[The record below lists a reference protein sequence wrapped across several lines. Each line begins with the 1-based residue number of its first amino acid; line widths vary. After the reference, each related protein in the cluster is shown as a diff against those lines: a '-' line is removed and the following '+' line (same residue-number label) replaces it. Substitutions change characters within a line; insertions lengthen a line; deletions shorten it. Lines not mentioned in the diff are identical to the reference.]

1 MRRGALSPLLPRP
14 PFRAFFRGFAR
25 RSRPDGWFAGRRRT
39 AAAGVLFFAAVVG
52 AAGSASPVH
61 PAQPRTVLRVVSERS
76 AAEIPVRRFEGADM
90 VALDELAAAI
100 GATLEPGRSERR
112 MALRLGDR
120 VVGFDAGRSF
130 VSVDSATRVLRNPSR
145 RRSGRWFVPLDFVA
159 RVLPDLLS
167 GSRYD
172 RAERVLVVAG
182 EYPALEVEIAPQ
194 PNATRVTLFTDP
206 PAPME
211 IEERS
216 GRLVVRIA
224 AAFLETSF
232 LGAAPRDGV
241 VERVDL
247 HRARDGYRLTIRTGR
262 NFGRFRQHRGPG
274 RFAIDLIRAGTAASS
289 SGGVLTARPQP
300 SAGRQQ
306 RRRPARARDIRAI
319 AIDPGHG
326 GADFGAAGAT
336 GFAEKDV
343 ALAVARALRDRLVE
357 EYGFDVADVVLTRTD
372 DREVP
377 LDDRTMTANAAGADL
392 LISIHLNAS
401 PSPDHSGSVVY
412 HHTPGAADRRRDRTV
427 PFLPWNEAQY
437 GHLSASRAFAEEIA
451 AGLASL
457 PVPSRGVAH
466 APLRVLSGAAMPA
479 VQVELGYVTSPAD
492 GRWLADP
499 AFPESAAR
507 ALATAIVRYR
517 AASIRA
523 AGASR

>member
-1 MRRGALSPLLPRP
+1 M
-14 PFRAFFRGFAR
+14 
-25 RSRPDGWFAGRRRT
+25 
-39 AAAGVLFFAAVVG
+39 
-52 AAGSASPVH
+52 
-61 PAQPRTVLRVVSERS
+61 
-76 AAEIPVRRFEGADM
+76 
-90 VALDELAAAI
+90 
-100 GATLEPGRSERR
+100 
-112 MALRLGDR
+112 
-120 VVGFDAGRSF
+120 
-130 VSVDSATRVLRNPSR
+130 
-145 RRSGRWFVPLDFVA
+145 
-159 RVLPDLLS
+159 
-167 GSRYD
+167 
-172 RAERVLVVAG
+172 
-182 EYPALEVEIAPQ
+182 
-194 PNATRVTLFTDP
+194 
-206 PAPME
+206 
-211 IEERS
+211 
-216 GRLVVRIA
+216 
-224 AAFLETSF
+224 
-232 LGAAPRDGV
+232 
-241 VERVDL
+241 
-247 HRARDGYRLTIRTGR
+247 
-262 NFGRFRQHRGPG
+262 
-274 RFAIDLIRAGTAASS
+274 
-289 SGGVLTARPQP
+289 
-300 SAGRQQ
+300 
-306 RRRPARARDIRAI
+306 
-319 AIDPGHG
+319 
-326 GADFGAAGAT
+326 
-336 GFAEKDV
+336 

-412 HHTPGAADRRRDRTV
+412 HHTPGTADRRRDRTV

>member
-1 MRRGALSPLLPRP
+1 M
-14 PFRAFFRGFAR
+14 
-25 RSRPDGWFAGRRRT
+25 
-39 AAAGVLFFAAVVG
+39 
-52 AAGSASPVH
+52 
-61 PAQPRTVLRVVSERS
+61 
-76 AAEIPVRRFEGADM
+76 RRFEGADM
-90 VALDELAAAI
+90 VALDELAGAI
-100 GATLEPGRSERR
+100 GGRLAPGRSERQ

-120 VVGFDAGRSF
+120 VVRFDAGRSF
-130 VSVDSATRVLRNPSR
+130 VSVDSGSRVLRSPSR
-145 RRSGRWFVPLDFVA
+145 RRGGRWFVPLDFVA

-172 RAERVLVVAG
+172 SADRTLVVAG
-182 EYPALEVEIAPQ
+182 AYPALEVEIAPQ
-194 PNATRVTLFTDP
+194 PNATRITLFLEP
-206 PAPME
+206 SAPMDL
-211 IEERS
+211 EERS

-224 AAFLETSF
+224 ASFLETSF

-262 NFGRFRQHRGPG
+262 NFGRLRQHRAPG
-274 RFAIDLIRAGTAASS
+274 RFALDLIRAGTAASS
-289 SGGVLTARPQP
+289 SGEVLTARSQP
-300 SAGRQQ
+300 SAAGRQRQ
-306 RRRPARARDIRAI
+306 RPARVRDIRAI

-326 GADFGAAGAT
+326 GPDLGAAGAA
-336 GFAEKDV
+336 GLAEKDV

-372 DREVP
+372 DREVS

-401 PSPDHSGSVVY
+401 PSPNHSGSVVY
-412 HHTPGAADRRRDRTV
+412 HHTPGAADRQRDRTV
-427 PFLPWNEAQY
+427 PFVPWNEAQY
-437 GHLSASRAFAEEIA
+437 GHIASSRAFAEEIA

-457 PVPSRGVAH
+457 PVPSRGVAD

-492 GRWLADP
+492 GRWLLDP
-499 AFPESAAR
+499 SFPESAAR
-507 ALATAIVRYR
+507 AIANGIVRYR

-523 AGASR
+523 TGASR